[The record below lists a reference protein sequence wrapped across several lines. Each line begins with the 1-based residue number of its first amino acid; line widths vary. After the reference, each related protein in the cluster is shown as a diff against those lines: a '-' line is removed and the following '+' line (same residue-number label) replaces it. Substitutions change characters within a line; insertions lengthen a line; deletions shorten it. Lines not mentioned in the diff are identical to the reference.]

1 MSAEYSD
8 PMSSVPRT
16 ELPHVIVVGGG
27 TAGLASAWQLAQRG
41 ASVTVLDPRVAPHDE
56 GSHGGFTR
64 VTRHAYHEGT
74 SYVPLV
80 READALWCSLERT
93 PGELLVRTGMIEFGA
108 PESFEFAQVL
118 EACDT
123 FDIEHRILD
132 AAQLRRTYPLVVPD
146 RWRGCWTPSGGY
158 LRVSACLRALRSRA
172 EALGAVVRT
181 GARVVALE
189 PGRVVL
195 QDTVLEADAIVL
207 AAGVRTPELLPDDP
221 DVTISALRRVLF
233 WLRPSVVPTGLP
245 VWGALTEAG
254 FFYGFPPG
262 DEGISGLKI
271 ACHTSA
277 TIPGLDDPIDPDEL
291 DRRVHLHDWA
301 PVADFLREFMPSVG
315 LDRIE
320 HRVCMYG
327 ATTSRDFLVDRHPSI
342 EGLVVASGLSG
353 HGFKF
358 APAIGRLVA
367 DLVLS
372 DAKPQPEFAWA
383 RHR

>member
-1 MSAEYSD
+1 
-8 PMSSVPRT
+8 MSSPLRPD
-16 ELPHVIVVGGG
+16 LPHVIVVGGG

-41 ASVTVLDPRVAPHDE
+41 ASVTVLDPRVAPHEE

-80 READALWCSLERT
+80 READALWCSLEQV
-93 PGELLVRTGMIEFGA
+93 PGDLLVRTGMIEFGA
-108 PESFEFAQVL
+108 PDAPDFVAVL
-118 EACDT
+118 EACKS
-123 FDIEHRILD
+123 FDIEHRVLE
-132 AAQLRRTYPLVVPD
+132 AGELRRRYPFVTPQS
-146 RWRGCWTPSGGY
+146 WRGCWTPSGGY
-158 LRVSACLRALRSRA
+158 LRVPACLAALRTRA
-172 EALGAVVRT
+172 EALGVEVRT
-181 GARVVALE
+181 GVQAVAVE

-195 QDTVLEADAIVL
+195 EDGVLEADAIVL
-207 AAGVRTPELLPDDP
+207 AAGVRTPGLLPSP
-221 DVTISALRRVLF
+221 KVTVSALRRVLF

-245 VWGALTEAG
+245 VWGALTAGG

-262 DEGISGLKI
+262 DEGLSGLKV
-271 ACHTSA
+271 ACHTSTA
-277 TIPGLDDPIDPDEL
+277 IPGLDDPIDPDNL
-291 DRRVHLHDWA
+291 DRSVRPQDWA

-315 LDRIE
+315 LDRVE

-327 ATTSRDFLVDRHPSI
+327 ATASRDFLIDRHPSMPGVI
-342 EGLVVASGLSG
+342 VASGLSG

-367 DLVLS
+367 DLVLTE
-372 DAKPQPEFAWA
+372 AQPQPEFAWA